1 MTGQPDGWQTGPG
14 DEAGVVRNG
23 LGPPGWAEFSAA
35 RERFMRTVAVAGLET
50 AWSAPAREPGEPGR
64 DEGGP

>member
-1 MTGQPDGWQTGPG
+1 MGQPDRSQGGLG
-14 DEAGVVRNG
+14 DELGVAVSG

-50 AWSAPAREPGEPGR
+50 AWSAPAREPGDTDREEGR
-64 DEGGP
+64 P

>member
-1 MTGQPDGWQTGPG
+1 MD
-14 DEAGVVRNG
+14 R

-50 AWSAPAREPGEPGR
+50 AWSAPARDAPELREEGR
-64 DEGGP
+64 P